1 MHDDPGALRVR
12 RLGRED
18 YLPVWRRMQAFN
30 QGRDGA
36 TADALWQVEHP
47 PVFTLGLNGRRE
59 HLLDPGGIPV
69 VEVDRG
75 GQVTYHGPGQVVLY
89 LLLDLRRQ
97 GLGVRALVTALEG
110 AVIDYLAGLGIA
122 AKARADAPGVY
133 VDEAKIAALGLRV
146 RRGGSYHGLA
156 FNLDPDL
163 SAFERIN
170 PCGHRGL
177 ATTSLRALKGDAPPW
192 SEVADALTRCLA
204 ARLGRTLAWEEGR
217 TRDWIVTGIPAS
229 AGAGDPGSRGP
240 GGGRD

>member
-12 RLGRED
+12 RLGRAD

-30 QGRDGA
+30 QERGAA
-36 TADALWQVEHP
+36 TADELWQVEHP

-59 HLLDPGGIPV
+59 HLLDPGDIPV
-69 VEVDRG
+69 LAVDRG

-97 GLGVRALVTALEG
+97 GLGVRALVTALEH
-110 AVIDYLAGLGIA
+110 AVIDYLAGWGIA
-122 AKARADAPGVY
+122 AQARADAPGVY
-133 VDEAKIAALGLRV
+133 VDGAKIAALGLRV

-177 ATTSLRALKGDAPPW
+177 VTTSLAALVGHPPPW
-192 SEVADALTRCLA
+192 SEVADALTACLA
-204 ARLGRTLAWEEGR
+204 ARLGRILAWE
-217 TRDWIVTGIPAS
+217 
-229 AGAGDPGSRGP
+229 
-240 GGGRD
+240 GGGARRDGSLGL